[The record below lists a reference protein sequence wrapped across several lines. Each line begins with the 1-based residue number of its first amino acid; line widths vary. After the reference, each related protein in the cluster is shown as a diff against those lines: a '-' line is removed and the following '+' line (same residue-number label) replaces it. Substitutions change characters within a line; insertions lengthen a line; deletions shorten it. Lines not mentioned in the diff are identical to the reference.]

1 MRIFLRGFI
10 FSYIALIFSQQLVK
24 TYIVFDDKS
33 FWLIVLAL
41 SLLNI
46 FKRSILSVVYMP
58 SKGIFFQFVSFFLT
72 ALLLNILV
80 AIVPNFRF
88 LSTSTL
94 SFIIFGF
101 VIPSI
106 YLTAFSAGIFTSAAI
121 SLVSNFFYWLSSKK

>member
-1 MRIFLRGFI
+1 MRLFLRGFI
-10 FSYIALIFSQQLVK
+10 FSYLALIFSQQLAK

-46 FKRSILSVVYMP
+46 FKRPILDIVSLP
-58 SKGIFFQFVSFFLT
+58 SKGIFFQVISFFLT

-80 AIVPNFRF
+80 AIVSNFRF
-88 LSTSTL
+88 LATNSP

-101 VIPSI
+101 VIPSV
-106 YLTAFSAGIFTSAAI
+106 YLSAFWAGIFTSATI

>member
-88 LSTSTL
+88 LSTSTP